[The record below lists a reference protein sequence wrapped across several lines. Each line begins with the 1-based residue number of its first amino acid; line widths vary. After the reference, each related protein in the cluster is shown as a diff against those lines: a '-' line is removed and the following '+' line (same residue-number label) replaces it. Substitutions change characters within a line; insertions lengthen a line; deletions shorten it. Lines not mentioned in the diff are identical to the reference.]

1 MKTIKPVIN
10 ISDVNLEDKVNP
22 QPIHNDQV
30 YGKMKLVSAAPTEP
44 PRNTYEQLVIYSNGA
59 TTRLYLYDD
68 TNGWKYKTIDN
79 T

>member
-1 MKTIKPVIN
+1 MKINKPVID
-10 ISDVNLEDKVNP
+10 ISEINFDNKVNP
-22 QPIHNDQV
+22 QPIHNDEV
-30 YGKMKLVSAAPTEP
+30 YGKMRLVSTAPTIP
-44 PRNTYEQLVIYSNGA
+44 PRNAFEQLVIYSNGS